1 MSVAATTAAAALM
14 RILVVE
20 DEFECAGPLAERLRR
35 PAFAADRAAMPVDAL
50 ISRPREHLNDER
62 TAAPTVPAAGAG
74 YMLAKP
80 AS

>member
-1 MSVAATTAAAALM
+1 M

-20 DEFECAGPLAERLRR
+20 DEFERAGSLTGRLW
-35 PAFAADRAAMPVDAL
+35 
-50 ISRPREHLNDER
+50 RPREHLNDER
-62 TAAPTVPAAGAG
+62 APVRGVG

>member
-1 MSVAATTAAAALM
+1 M

-20 DEFECAGPLAERLRR
+20 DEFGRAGLLVERLRR
-35 PAFAADRAAMPVDAL
+35 SRFEADRAATL

-62 TAAPTVPAAGAG
+62 AGVPIGPVRGVG
-74 YMLAKP
+74 YMLATS